1 MLRQAVCF
9 YARASTPAL
18 QTLPTHRLRW
28 FNQLPS
34 CFCLPLHPPTYP
46 FITPVAQALM
56 EQWRAELQRKP
67 LSMSEGQACEALGL
81 TPGPD
86 GRVEED
92 DMRRAYRGLARRCVS
107 VFK

>member
-1 MLRQAVCF
+1 
-9 YARASTPAL
+9 
-18 QTLPTHRLRW
+18 
-28 FNQLPS
+28 
-34 CFCLPLHPPTYP
+34 
-46 FITPVAQALM
+46 M

-92 DMRRAYRGLARRCVS
+92 DMRRAYRALARRCVEHIRS
-107 VFK
+107 EAGRIVGGW

>member
-1 MLRQAVCF
+1 
-9 YARASTPAL
+9 
-18 QTLPTHRLRW
+18 
-28 FNQLPS
+28 
-34 CFCLPLHPPTYP
+34 
-46 FITPVAQALM
+46 M

-92 DMRRAYRGLARRCVS
+92 DMRKAYRTLARRCGRQQTLQRSLQVACWLVCPS
-107 VFK
+107 CLHQAACQ